1 MPLGTDRIFVSLVPV
16 SYPLTSV
23 LHHTT
28 SLCETTTKAAQR
40 TGPCQKLKRRDCHD
54 QAQRERVPYTK
65 GDVAAGAKQGWE
77 ASAMAEHASARRAPQ
92 QERTRTRRRLLLQ
105 DSSNFSIYR
114 HPARTGECSPPL
126 STEQGGPAP
135 LMIIR

>member
-40 TGPCQKLKRRDCHD
+40 TGPCQKLKRGDCHD
-54 QAQRERVPYTK
+54 RAQRGRPPYMK
-65 GDVAAGAKQGWE
+65 GGVSARAKQGWE
-77 ASAMAEHASARRAPQ
+77 ASAMAEHASARRAPP
-92 QERTRTRRRLLLQ
+92 QERTRTRRRLLLH
-105 DSSNFSIYR
+105 DSSDFSIYR
-114 HPARTGECSPPL
+114 HPTHTGECSPPL
-126 STEQGGPAP
+126 STEQGGATP